1 MPRIGGR
8 ETGDAYDPLELH
20 DTPIDRAQQ
29 RLLLFLLDH
38 AEARAKLDRMRLTT
52 AEYDALQC
60 QVSGVRVQKK
70 RLARVDDAVSL
81 LQACGFRA

>member
-60 QVSGVRVQKK
+60 QVSGVRVVK
-70 RLARVDDAVSL
+70 RRLRRVDDAVSL

>member
-1 MPRIGGR
+1 MPRTGGR
-8 ETGDAYDPLELH
+8 EIGGAYDPIELH

-60 QVSGVRVQKK
+60 RVSGTRTQKR
-70 RLARVDDAVSL
+70 RLKRVDEAVAL
-81 LQACGFRA
+81 LQSCGFQP

>member
-1 MPRIGGR
+1 MLPI
-8 ETGDAYDPLELH
+8 DPQRQVGYVER
-20 DTPIDRAQQ
+20 PEDRAQQ

-81 LQACGFRA
+81 LQSCGFRP

>member
-60 QVSGVRVQKK
+60 QVSGVRVVK
-70 RLARVDDAVSL
+70 RRLRRVDEAVSL
-81 LQACGFRA
+81 LAACGFQL

>member
-8 ETGDAYDPLELH
+8 ETGDVDPLELH

-38 AEARAKLDRMRLTT
+38 AEARAKLDRMRLTS

-60 QVSGVRVQKK
+60 RIGGVRVVK
-70 RLARVDDAVSL
+70 RRLRRVDEAVAL
-81 LQACGFRA
+81 LAACGFRP

>member
-60 QVSGVRVQKK
+60 QVSGVRVVKK
-70 RLARVDDAVSL
+70 RLRRVDDAVSL
-81 LQACGFRA
+81 LQACGFQP

>member
-1 MPRIGGR
+1 MPSIRGR
-8 ETGDAYDPLELH
+8 ESGDAYDPLERH

-29 RLLLFLLDH
+29 RLLLFVLDH
-38 AEARAKLDRMRLTT
+38 AEGRGKLVRMRLTT

-70 RLARVDDAVSL
+70 RLSRVDDAVSL
-81 LQACGFRA
+81 LQSCGFRP